1 MQKTAACGFNPVGT
15 GRGGRRRAAYKE
27 VSVNLVTGAT
37 GHIGNV
43 LVRKLVDAGQSVRVL
58 IFPGE
63 DTLPLK
69 DLLLEMVTG
78 DVLDP
83 LSLRK
88 AMAGVTRVFHL
99 AGIISILPGRNAFVR
114 RVNVD
119 GTKNIIA
126 EARRAGVQRLI
137 YTSSIHAIQRAPRGV
152 QIDER
157 LPFDPHNAAGEYD
170 RSKAEASLAVLEAA
184 RQGLNTVI
192 VCPTGVIGPT
202 DYRRSEL
209 GQLVLDCVEQKPQFY
224 VDGAYDFVDVR
235 DVADGMIRAADQG
248 RNGETYILS
257 GEKLSVRRIVDV
269 LWDLTGRRFARV
281 YVPFSLAR
289 FAARFTPLLYIRRKI
304 KPRFTSYSL
313 ETLRSNSDIS
323 HAKATAE
330 LGYHPRRLIETIAD
344 TVEWFRKN
352 KRALSS
358 A

>member
-1 MQKTAACGFNPVGT
+1 M
-15 GRGGRRRAAYKE
+15 
-27 VSVNLVTGAT
+27 NLVTGAT

-43 LVRKLVDAGQSVRVL
+43 LVRKLLAASEKVRVL

-63 DTLPLK
+63 DTLPLQ

-83 LSLRK
+83 HSLEK
-88 AMAGVTRVFHL
+88 AMDGVTWVFHL
-99 AGIISILPGRNAFVR
+99 AGIISIMPGRDRFVY

-126 EARRAGVQRLI
+126 AARRAGVRRLI
-137 YTSSIHAIQRAPRGV
+137 YTSSIHAIQRAPHGML
-152 QIDER
+152 IDER
-157 LPFDPHNAAGEYD
+157 LPFDPQNAVGEYD

-184 RQGLNTVI
+184 RAGLDSVI
-192 VCPTGVIGPT
+192 VCPTGVIGPN

-209 GQLVLDCVEQKPQFY
+209 GQLILDCVDQKTQFY

-235 DVADGMIRAADQG
+235 DVAEGMLRAAAKG
-248 RNGETYILS
+248 RSGEAYILS
-257 GEKLSVRRIVDV
+257 GEKLSVRGIIDM
-269 LWDLTGRRFARV
+269 LWGMTGRRFARIHI
-281 YVPFSLAR
+281 PFSVAR
-289 FAARFTPLLYIRRKI
+289 FIARYTPLYYRRRRA
-304 KPRFTSYSL
+304 KPRFTTYSL
-313 ETLRSNSDIS
+313 DTLRSNADIS

-330 LGYHPRRLIETIAD
+330 LGYQPRSLKQTIAD

-352 KRALSS
+352 RRMLAH

>member
-1 MQKTAACGFNPVGT
+1 M
-15 GRGGRRRAAYKE
+15 
-27 VSVNLVTGAT
+27 NLVTGAT

-43 LVRKLVDAGQSVRVL
+43 LVRKLIAAGESVRVL

-88 AMAGVTRVFHL
+88 AMQGVTRVFHL
-99 AGIISILPGRNAFVR
+99 AGIISILPGRDRFVH

-119 GTKNIIA
+119 GTKNIIS
-126 EARRAGVQRLI
+126 EAREAGVRRLI
-137 YTSSIHAIQRAPRGV
+137 YTSSIHAIRRAPHGV
-152 QIDER
+152 RIDER
-157 LPFDPHNAAGEYD
+157 LPFDPLNSAGEYD

-184 RQGLNTVI
+184 RAGLDSVI
-192 VCPTGVIGPT
+192 VCPTGVIGPN

-209 GQLVLDCVEQKPQFY
+209 GQLILDCVDQKTQFY

-235 DVADGMIRAADQG
+235 DVADGLLRAAEKG
-248 RNGETYILS
+248 RSGETYILS
-257 GEKLSVRRIVDV
+257 GEKLSVRRIIDV
-269 LWDLTGRRFARV
+269 LWDLTGRRFARI
-281 YVPFSLAR
+281 YIPFSVAR
-289 FAARFTPLLYIRRKI
+289 FAARYTPFYYRRKRV

-313 ETLRSNSDIS
+313 ETLRSNADIS

-330 LGYHPRRLIETIAD
+330 LGYHPRRLMDTIAD
-344 TVEWFRKN
+344 TVAWFRQN
-352 KRALSS
+352 RTSPATE
-358 A
+358 

>member
-1 MQKTAACGFNPVGT
+1 M
-15 GRGGRRRAAYKE
+15 
-27 VSVNLVTGAT
+27 NLVTGAT

-43 LVRKLVDAGQSVRVL
+43 LVRRLIAAGESVRVL

-83 LSLRK
+83 FSLRK
-88 AMAGVTRVFHL
+88 AMQGVTRVFHL
-99 AGIISILPGRNAFVR
+99 AGIISILPGRDRVVH
-114 RVNVD
+114 RVNVE
-119 GTKNIIA
+119 GTKNIISA
-126 EARRAGVQRLI
+126 ARYAGVKRLI
-137 YTSSIHAIQRAPRGV
+137 YTSSIHAIRRTPAGV
-152 QIDER
+152 RIDER
-157 LPFDPHNAAGEYD
+157 LPFDPENSAGEYD

-184 RQGLNTVI
+184 RDGLDSVI
-192 VCPTGVIGPT
+192 VCPTGVIGPN

-209 GQLVLDCVEQKPQFY
+209 GQLILDCVEHKPQFY

-235 DVADGMIRAADQG
+235 DVAEGLFQAAQKG
-248 RNGETYILS
+248 RSGETYILS
-257 GEKLSVRRIVDV
+257 GEKLSVRRIIDV
-269 LWDLTGRRFARV
+269 LWDLTGRRFTRI
-281 YVPFSLAR
+281 YVPFSFAR
-289 FAARFTPLLYIRRKI
+289 FAARFTPLLYLHRKI

-330 LGYHPRRLIETIAD
+330 LGYAPRSLTETIAD

-352 KRALSS
+352 RRLLISS
-358 A
+358 KST